1 MVNRVSFC
9 SLQTHL
15 ITNPSP
21 LALSKAIKNEVEIEG
36 MKQAH
41 VSNIYMRYWP
51 NGRLRWLHTGQV
63 NFCFCF
69 FFFCV
74 VLDQDEV
81 EVTKNAKK
89 SEAILT
95 NQTWSIK
102 NLSCIWSKRELFL
115 RDQCGKSRTD
125 ARWSLLARSV
135 SQSIFLPDRRFSHMI
150 NIDSILL
157 LLHVLYSL
165 RVYKILCIQ
174 TNERQSYKHKPQI
187 FLFFPEQARLHQ
199 WGIKTKVSSST
210 PSPKWPAHRTCSQLC
225 YW

>member
-63 NFCFCF
+63 NFFFF

-74 VLDQDEV
+74 VLEQDEV
-81 EVTKNAKK
+81 EVNKNAKK

-115 RDQCGKSRTD
+115 RDQCGKSRTG

-150 NIDSILL
+150 NIDSIPL
-157 LLHVLYSL
+157 LLHVKQFQLKYC
-165 RVYKILCIQ
+165 K
-174 TNERQSYKHKPQI
+174 NN
-187 FLFFPEQARLHQ
+187 
-199 WGIKTKVSSST
+199 
-210 PSPKWPAHRTCSQLC
+210 SPHRTGNEGHLFSGRQASAVFRPLVLSKE
-225 YW
+225 WLNSF